1 MIIMK
6 NTQKKEIKDKDNNK
20 KNETEDTTRRKYD
33 CKAYDIET
41 ANMTAKKLKMLRQEK
56 YKTFLNFQIACDSM
70 KTPASYYSMINF
82 EQEVSDYEKDT
93 RQNVRGMKLS
103 TFYGLC
109 KLYNVSPNYLLIENA
124 SRHSEDT
131 ADKIKAD
138 WNIDDNLLD
147 FFKRTARHSNIFL
160 GKMTEMDFLS
170 FILTNYFADFET
182 LVVDYVHA
190 LKNKNDFI
198 DKYVDKSTD
207 LFKDEY
213 IVDEEFTLPV
223 QYELSEQPN
232 PAKRY
237 EYAEQCEEVAQYINE
252 SELIEEYRKLSHKVD
267 YTKYELFRYIEE
279 FLNKLYEKTFIKCQ
293 KSNNS

>member
-1 MIIMK
+1 
-6 NTQKKEIKDKDNNK
+6 
-20 KNETEDTTRRKYD
+20 
-33 CKAYDIET
+33 
-41 ANMTAKKLKMLRQEK
+41 
-56 YKTFLNFQIACDSM
+56 
-70 KTPASYYSMINF
+70 
-82 EQEVSDYEKDT
+82 
-93 RQNVRGMKLS
+93 
-103 TFYGLC
+103 
-109 KLYNVSPNYLLIENA
+109 
-124 SRHSEDT
+124 
-131 ADKIKAD
+131 
-138 WNIDDNLLD
+138 
-147 FFKRTARHSNIFL
+147 
-160 GKMTEMDFLS
+160 MTEMDFLS

-213 IVDEEFTLPV
+213 IVDEEFTLSV

>member
-1 MIIMK
+1 MK

-147 FFKRTARHSNIFL
+147 FFKRTARHSNIFW

-182 LVVDYVHA
+182 LV
-190 LKNKNDFI
+190 K
-198 DKYVDKSTD
+198 
-207 LFKDEY
+207 
-213 IVDEEFTLPV
+213 
-223 QYELSEQPN
+223 
-232 PAKRY
+232 
-237 EYAEQCEEVAQYINE
+237 
-252 SELIEEYRKLSHKVD
+252 
-267 YTKYELFRYIEE
+267 
-279 FLNKLYEKTFIKCQ
+279 
-293 KSNNS
+293 